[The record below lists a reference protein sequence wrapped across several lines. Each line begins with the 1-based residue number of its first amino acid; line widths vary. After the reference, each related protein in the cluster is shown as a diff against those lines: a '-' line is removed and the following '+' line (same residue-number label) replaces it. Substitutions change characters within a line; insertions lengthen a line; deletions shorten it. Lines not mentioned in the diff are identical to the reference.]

1 MRSNVRY
8 LLYRQLVNDDLLS
21 GVKIGILCKKM
32 LNLLEIMIVAKI
44 MFGCARLGGSFL
56 GKKFHDF

>member
-32 LNLLEIMIVAKI
+32 LNLLGIMIVAKI
-44 MFGCARLGGSFL
+44 TILVARDWVGAILEKIS
-56 GKKFHDF
+56 